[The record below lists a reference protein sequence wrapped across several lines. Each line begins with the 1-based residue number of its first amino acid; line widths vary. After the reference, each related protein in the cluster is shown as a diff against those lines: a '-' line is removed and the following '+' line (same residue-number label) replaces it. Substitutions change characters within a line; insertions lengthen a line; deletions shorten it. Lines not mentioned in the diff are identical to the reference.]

1 MAGRYQLRSVQAER
15 GGVTTHEGVDPL
27 TGLPVLVYRFPG
39 QPGPGLRDLESENIP
54 GLLHIDSENGGT
66 EVAVAYFKEYKPL
79 EKPLSVAVSTLLLD
93 SARALKDAARA
104 GVVHGDIYP
113 SRFLASRDHVLV
125 EGFGVPWW
133 VQDNAY
139 RAPEAEASFA
149 GDVFAWAKSLLELA
163 KGRLD
168 GATLSLLTSC
178 LNADPRE
185 RPAASELYA
194 TLRLGNRETKEDVR
208 AFGAEDFE
216 SQVAEAGESEDE
228 NTAVEGTGLEGGL
241 EAAVFPAEA
250 DNPADNGFDEAELA
264 FPPEPVPEEPWTEP
278 PYDFGAAATL
288 DTAITE
294 EPTSLSSSIET
305 GAVATVPP
313 LQPPSWDQRWDDS
326 EAGPELILSDPGV
339 RQRETSPDA
348 KSEFKPFV
356 KDLPPGA
363 TYRPGE
369 TNTGLRPGVIQ
380 EYAFDV
386 PTPVDPR
393 RRRLVI
399 MLVLLIFGAAVLA
412 YLALFWQQRQT
423 ARPEA
428 VAGNPE
434 TVYVVDATLGPP
446 DLPPTDVYVVSS
458 PAGSRNPPG
467 ALITVVSPP
476 GRQIALDRAGT
487 WQLQA
492 RFQKRASEIVTFQ
505 VPQER
510 AISFTL
516 PEEPADATVQP

>member
-1 MAGRYQLRSVQAER
+1 MAGRYQLRAVRAER

-27 TGLPVLVYRFPG
+27 TGLPVLVYRFSG
-39 QPGPGLRDLESENIP
+39 QPRPGLRDLESENIP
-54 GLLHIDSENGGT
+54 GLLGVDTSDAEDDKAEI
-66 EVAVAYFKEYKPL
+66 VVAYFKEYQPV
-79 EKPLSVAVSTLLLD
+79 EKPLSVSPTTLLLD
-93 SARALKDAARA
+93 SVRALKDAAQA
-104 GVVHGDIYP
+104 GVVHGDVCP
-113 SRFLASRDHVLV
+113 ARFLASRDHVLL
-125 EGFGVPWW
+125 EGFGVPWS
-133 VQDNAY
+133 VPESAY
-139 RAPEAEASFA
+139 RAPEAEVGFA
-149 GDVFAWAKSLLELA
+149 GDVFAWAKSVLELA

-178 LNADPRE
+178 LHADPLE

-194 TLRLGNRETKEDVR
+194 TLKR
-208 AFGAEDFE
+208 
-216 SQVAEAGESEDE
+216 
-228 NTAVEGTGLEGGL
+228 GTGETQESIGDETAGDETAGNQPTEAATLEGEQTSVKGGSFEEV
-241 EAAVFPAEA
+241 EAVTFGGEA
-250 DNPADNGFDEAELA
+250 HDPADDVFGDAELA

-278 PYDFGAAATL
+278 AYDFG
-288 DTAITE
+288 TAVTSE
-294 EPTSLSSSIET
+294 ESGASLEAESTQT
-305 GAVATVPP
+305 GAVAIPSPP
-313 LQPPSWDQRWDDS
+313 QPRGWDQLWDDP
-326 EAGPELILSDPGV
+326 ETGPELVLSDPG
-339 RQRETSPDA
+339 RYRATPETEAGD
-348 KSEFKPFV
+348 KPFV
-356 KDLPPGA
+356 KNLPPGA

-369 TNTGLRPGVIQ
+369 TSTGLRPGVIQ

-399 MLVLLIFGAAVLA
+399 MLALLIFGAAVLA
-412 YLALFWQQRQT
+412 YLALFWQQRQAALPPT
-423 ARPEA
+423 AALSPEA
-428 VAGNPE
+428 
-434 TVYVVDATLGPP
+434 VYVVDATLGPP

-516 PEEPADATVQP
+516 PQEPADATVQP